1 MDSNFQYADAVN
13 LMSPLYAAECSGWVG
28 APSQHSDSTTPCI
41 KAAWTRAPRPQSV
54 PATHSADFCVVR
66 EAVGVGSSR
75 LRYLGA
81 AECSNRRNQATRDGY
96 QLAVGRLEQSSPN
109 GCNEP
114 KPAILT
120 ALISVEILFRPAFR
134 QVQPQQ

>member
-28 APSQHSDSTTPCI
+28 GPSQHSDSTTPCI
-41 KAAWTRAPRPQSV
+41 KAAWTRPPRPQSV

-66 EAVGVGSSR
+66 EAVGVGSSK

-81 AECSNRRNQATRDGY
+81 AECSNRRN
-96 QLAVGRLEQSSPN
+96 
-109 GCNEP
+109 
-114 KPAILT
+114 
-120 ALISVEILFRPAFR
+120 
-134 QVQPQQ
+134 

>member
-1 MDSNFQYADAVN
+1 MLGIGDGKFLQTAILEREGKISQLAGTRLQLRRSGTESSLTLRWRGMDSNFQYADAVN

-41 KAAWTRAPRPQSV
+41 KAAWTRPPRPQSV

-66 EAVGVGSSR
+66 EAVGVGSSK

-81 AECSNRRNQATRDGY
+81 AECSNRRN
-96 QLAVGRLEQSSPN
+96 
-109 GCNEP
+109 
-114 KPAILT
+114 
-120 ALISVEILFRPAFR
+120 
-134 QVQPQQ
+134 